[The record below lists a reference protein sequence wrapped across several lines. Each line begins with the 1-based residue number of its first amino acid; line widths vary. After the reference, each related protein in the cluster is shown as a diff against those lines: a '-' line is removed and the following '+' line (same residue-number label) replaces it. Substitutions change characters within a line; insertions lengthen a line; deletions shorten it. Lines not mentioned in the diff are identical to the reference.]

1 MSELPLDL
9 AVAQDSSGTQPVV
22 IYTDGGCSP
31 NPGRGG
37 LAALLAY
44 QGKEKLISECYRH
57 STNNR
62 MEIMAVLAAL
72 RALRRQHCYL
82 KIYTDSQYIA
92 HAWNK
97 GWLAGWQSRG
107 WQKRHNKQAPL
118 KNVDLWQEL
127 VRLTSSH
134 QVEFEWVRGH
144 SGIKGNEIVDAAA
157 TQARKVATPL
167 IDQVYESEDTAV
179 P

>member
-1 MSELPLDL
+1 MLESPQDPARVLD
-9 AVAQDSSGTQPVV
+9 AGDTTPVI

-44 QGKEKLISECYRH
+44 QGQERLIAECYRH

-97 GWLAGWQSRG
+97 GWLVSWQSRG
-107 WQKRHNKQAPL
+107 WQKRNNKQSPL

-127 VRLTSSH
+127 LRLTRSH
-134 QVEFEWVRGH
+134 QVEFGWVRGH

-157 TQARKVATPL
+157 TEARRVGEPL
-167 IDQVYESEDTAV
+167 IDQVYESESTAV
-179 P
+179 